1 MNHFSLQTSEPKP
14 SQSYKKESQPS
25 LEKLKKVMSRIS
37 QEVNAE
43 VAKKYGVEQLV
54 DDSLHI
60 DLTHFSR
67 KKGGI
72 YKKEDIDADKK
83 KVDELDLKYS
93 DAEDEKVQK
102 FYKEKY
108 KLNVNV
114 GSPEI
119 KKEILPI
126 FRENKEA
133 NTASQAE
140 MVITALLHKILKERF
155 LVVRS
160 SVFDDYTNG
169 IDNFILDKETGAVI
183 CAFDEVIENDGDKA
197 RGESGKAEK
206 VKKIAMKGGT
216 EAKYG
221 VSLAD
226 GKLVRNAVQNIPVFY
241 LTLESKDLSEL
252 TNDLFYSKGDTRTE
266 AEQKLFSHLVHS
278 IKEQKGELEAL
289 NLPPVMKEKL
299 QSFETSLTAL
309 VGFAERR

>member
-1 MNHFSLQTSEPKP
+1 MQP
-14 SQSYKKESQPS
+14 SPELISRPTTREHQPS
-25 LEKLKKVMSRIS
+25 LEKLKKVISRIA

-43 VAKKYGVEQLV
+43 VAKKYGMEKLV
-54 DDSLHI
+54 DTSLHI
-60 DLTHFSR
+60 DLAHFSR

-83 KVDELDLKYS
+83 KVDELDVKYS

-102 FYKEKY
+102 FYKEKH
-108 KLNVNV
+108 KLQGKV
-114 GSPEI
+114 GSEEI

-160 SVFDDYTNG
+160 SLFDDYTNG

-183 CAFDEVIENDGDKA
+183 CAFDEVIENEGDKA

-206 VKKIAMKGGT
+206 IKKIAMKGGT

-221 VSLAD
+221 VSLSD

-241 LTLESKDLSEL
+241 LTLESKDLNEL
-252 TNDLFYSKGDTRTE
+252 TNDLFYSERGTRTD

-278 IKEQKGELEAL
+278 IKEQKGMLEAL
-289 NLPPVMKEKL
+289 NLPLVMKEKL
-299 QSFETSLTAL
+299 QSFETSLDAL
-309 VGFAERR
+309 VGYAGEK

>member
-1 MNHFSLQTSEPKP
+1 MQP
-14 SQSYKKESQPS
+14 SPELSPRPATRDPQPS

-60 DLTHFSR
+60 DLAHFSR

-83 KVDELDLKYS
+83 KVDDLDLEHS
-93 DAEDEKVQK
+93 GVADEKVQK
-102 FYKEKY
+102 FYKEKH
-108 KLNVNV
+108 KLQGDV
-114 GSPEI
+114 GSEEI
-119 KKEILPI
+119 KKEILAL

-133 NTASQAE
+133 NKGSQAE
-140 MVITALLHKILKERF
+140 MVITALLHKVLKERF

-160 SVFDDYTNG
+160 SVFDDYTHG

-183 CAFDEVIENDGDKA
+183 CAFDEVIENEGDKA

-206 VKKIAMKGGT
+206 IKKIAMKGGT

-221 VSLAD
+221 VSLTE
-226 GKLVRNAVQNIPVFY
+226 GKIVRSAVENIPVFY
-241 LTLESKDLSEL
+241 LTLESKDLNEL
-252 TNDLFYSKGDTRTE
+252 TNDLFYSKDGTRTD

-278 IKEQKGELEAL
+278 IKEQKGMLEAL

-309 VGFAERR
+309 MGYAEGR